1 MKTQLLVPMY
11 NLQERAK
18 QNFEVIRL
26 CETQDFARKNEAH
39 RDNNYMFIFQE
50 KGFSKM
56 VVDFR
61 EITLTGPS
69 VFCILPGQIHYGV
82 SIQQADMWA
91 MAIGADWIKDAFRTA
106 VMEFAVRNVQ
116 ISIADPEVCLLRNSL
131 TLLQQIE
138 KYSHTD
144 TLSQTLPSMLGVC
157 LSLFVSC
164 CQYDDSILPQA
175 NLRPV
180 TITRQF
186 RNLLMLNFRQMKSP
200 AEYAS
205 ALNISPPYLN
215 EVVKNTTGCPVSYWI
230 HQEIILEAKRML
242 FYTDHTV
249 KEIAE
254 NLGYADVTYFIR
266 LFGKV
271 AGLAPLKFRNKYHK

>member
-1 MKTQLLVPMY
+1 MKIQTAVPMY
-11 NLQERAK
+11 DLQERAK
-18 QNFEVIRL
+18 QNFEIIRL
-26 CETQDFARKNEAH
+26 SGDQDFAHRSEAH

-50 KGFSKM
+50 RGHSKM
-56 VVDFR
+56 VVDFQ
-61 EITLTGPS
+61 EITITGAAI
-69 VFCILPGQIHYGV
+69 FCILPGQIHYGV
-82 SIQQADMWA
+82 SLQKADIWA
-91 MAIGADWIKDAFRTA
+91 MAIGADWLKDAFRTT
-106 VMEFAVRNVQ
+106 VMEFAVRNIQ
-116 ISIADPEVCLLRNSL
+116 ISIAESEVGLLRDSL

-138 KYSHTD
+138 QYSHAGTVV
-144 TLSQTLPSMLGVC
+144 QTLPSMLEVC

-215 EVVKNTTGCPVSYWI
+215 EVVRNTTGRPVSYWI
-230 HQEIILEAKRML
+230 HQEIMLEAKRML
-242 FYTDHTV
+242 FYTNNTV

-271 AGLAPLKFRNKYHK
+271 TGLAPLKFRHKYHK

>member
-1 MKTQLLVPMY
+1 MRTKPLVPMY
-11 NLQERAK
+11 DLQERAEH
-18 QNFEVIRL
+18 NFEVARL
-26 CETQDFARKNEAH
+26 SEIQDFGRKDEAH
-39 RDNNYMFIFQE
+39 RDNNYLFIFQE
-50 KGFSKM
+50 KGCIKM
-56 VVDFR
+56 VVDFK
-61 EITLTGPS
+61 EIAVTGPAI
-69 VFCILPGQIHYGV
+69 FCILPGQIHYGV
-82 SIQQADMWA
+82 SIEKVDMWV

-116 ISIADPEVCLLRNSL
+116 ISIAESEVRLLRDSL

-138 KYSHTD
+138 QLTPTD
-144 TLSQTLPSMLGVC
+144 IRGQTLPSMLEVC

-164 CQYDDSILPQA
+164 CQYDDGILPQT

-215 EVVKNTTGCPVSYWI
+215 EVVKNTTGCAVSYWI

-242 FYTDHTV
+242 FYTDNTV

>member
-1 MKTQLLVPMY
+1 MRTRPLVPMY
-11 NLQERAK
+11 DLQERAK
-18 QNFEVIRL
+18 QNFEIIRL
-26 CETQDFARKNEAH
+26 SESLDFAGRSEAH

-50 KGFSKM
+50 RGISKM
-56 VVDFR
+56 VVDFQ
-61 EITLTGPS
+61 EITITGPAI
-69 VFCILPGQIHYGV
+69 FCILPGQIHYGI
-82 SIQQADMWA
+82 SLQKADMWA
-91 MAIGADWIKDAFRTA
+91 LAIGTDWIKDAFRTI
-106 VMEFAVRNVQ
+106 VTEFAIRNVQ
-116 ISIADPEVCLLRNSL
+116 VSIIESQVHLLRDSL
-131 TLLQQIE
+131 VLLQQIE
-138 KYSHTD
+138 RFTHTD
-144 TLSQTLPSMLGVC
+144 IQGQTLPSMLEVC

-164 CQYDDSILPQA
+164 CKYDDNVFPQT

-186 RNLLMLNFRQMKSP
+186 RNLLVVSFRQMKSP
-200 AEYAS
+200 AEYAG

-215 EVVKNTTGCPVSYWI
+215 EVVKNTTGQPVSYWI

-242 FYTDHTV
+242 FYTDNTV